1 MHVLIIISL
10 LNAYVDR
17 KIKWAIEAWWNS
29 SQGYEIMK
37 QIGPLKQFILLDS
50 LHAIAFESW
59 LYKVGLYENLDL
71 EMISDFILD

>member
-1 MHVLIIISL
+1 
-10 LNAYVDR
+10 
-17 KIKWAIEAWWNS
+17 
-29 SQGYEIMK
+29 MK